1 MIVRGLGENNLV
13 LASFSMVPC
22 EAFAQSRLVIAQATA
37 GAVAALLVAV
47 SHHKVGAGRA
57 LLEGAV
63 RAAVACVAHAPGRL
77 LCVPWGRVRFARLLG
92 EHLLSVADTVL
103 VTIVRAHGPLARYP
117 VIVVEA
123 LAGAQLAVAESFVRA
138 LDHRMGLVGGGRH
151 GNPCGA
157 LGAGAQGAI
166 GSRPGRFAV
175 RPCEAIA
182 LGIPVTVAV
191 ARAKIRAAA
200 AESLRALDL
209 RV

>member
-13 LASFSMVPC
+13 LASVSMVPC

-123 LAGAQLAVAESFVRA
+123 LAGANFRLQNPLFEHSTTGWASLAAVATATHAAPLGHVR
-138 LDHRMGLVGGGRH
+138 REQS
-151 GNPCGA
+151 GA
-157 LGAGAQGAI
+157 VQAGSPFG
-166 GSRPGRFAV
+166 
-175 RPCEAIA
+175 
-182 LGIPVTVAV
+182 
-191 ARAKIRAAA
+191 RAKQLHLAF
-200 AESLRALDL
+200 L
-209 RV
+209 